1 MMDADARLAP
11 RHCAGYRVL
20 RSLARDDAAEV
31 LLGFRDVDGGDPVA
45 VALKSAPAS
54 PQGWRRAVGVV
65 EALERARGEHVVEL
79 LDLDADTDAILLVFE
94 RLPHGSLAELLALR
108 EGFDAG
114 EAVTILAP
122 LVAALRR
129 MHHAGVAH
137 GAVASRTVMFRENG
151 APVLIGFGSSSLF
164 APSAPEVV
172 LEGEAG
178 VSGDRRAICELAMR
192 VLSRVSGPRVGAAR
206 ALVAELESGQEDA
219 VLGLLSARLFEV
231 AAAVPVRFTMD
242 DSSDESCDDS
252 CDAPSAARLVPL
264 GWPVADSGE
273 RSGGRRGAALLAS
286 LVADALL
293 QRLLAALERSSAA
306 PLRAVVVR
314 HWNGWSSGRRRA
326 VLGVLVGFVAL
337 AGTLAVIPSA
347 PPGPARSESPSET
360 WGSPAATAAT
370 SVATSPADDPLLA
383 DDPLSAAATL
393 VAARDRCLRSAS
405 LLCLE
410 SVEQPDSGALRDD
423 RALIGAA
430 QRGGELPDPLV
441 PQGTVL
447 APELVVRLGDSALVR
462 LAVTASGAPSPEPT
476 AGLRNEPPSVL
487 LVKGEAGWRIRDV
500 VVGPKGGG

>member
-1 MMDADARLAP
+1 MDPDARLAP

-20 RSLARDDAAEV
+20 RSLARDDTAEV

-45 VALKSAPAS
+45 VALKSAPTS
-54 PQGWRRAVGVV
+54 PQGWRRAVGVI

-164 APSAPEVV
+164 APSSPEVV

-178 VSGDRRAICELAMR
+178 VGLDRHAICELAMR
-192 VLSRVSGPRVGAAR
+192 VLSRVSGPRAGAAR
-206 ALVAELESGQEDA
+206 ALVAELESCQEDA

-242 DSSDESCDDS
+242 DSSDDS

-264 GWPVADSGE
+264 GGPVADSGE
-273 RSGGRRGAALLAS
+273 RSGGRRGAALPAS

-293 QRLLAALERSSAA
+293 QRLLAALERSSVA
-306 PLRAVVVR
+306 PLLAVVVR
-314 HWNGWSSGRRRA
+314 HWNGWSSGCRRA
-326 VLGVLVGFVAL
+326 VLGVLVGFVVL
-337 AGTLAVIPSA
+337 AGILAVIPSA
-347 PPGPARSESPSET
+347 PPGPARAESASET
-360 WGSPAATAAT
+360 WGSPAATATTA
-370 SVATSPADDPLLA
+370 VAASPADNPLLA

-462 LAVTASGAPSPEPT
+462 LAVVASGAPSPEPT
-476 AGLRNEPPSVL
+476 AALRSEPPSVL

>member
-1 MMDADARLAP
+1 MMNPDARLAP

-31 LLGFRDVDGGDPVA
+31 LLGFRDVDGEDPLA

-54 PQGWRRAVGVV
+54 PQGWRRTVGVV
-65 EALERARGEHVVEL
+65 EALERARGEHVIEL

-122 LVAALRR
+122 LAAALRR

-164 APSAPEVV
+164 APSSPEVL
-172 LEGEAG
+172 LEAEAG
-178 VSGDRRAICELAMR
+178 VGADRHAICELAMR
-192 VLSRVSGPRVGAAR
+192 VLSRVAGPRARAAR
-206 ALVAELESGQEDA
+206 ALVAELESCQEDA

-231 AAAVPVRFTMD
+231 AAAVPVRFTSD
-242 DSSDESCDDS
+242 DSSD
-252 CDAPSAARLVPL
+252 APSTGRVVPL
-264 GWPVADSGE
+264 DCPAADSGE
-273 RSGGRRGAALLAS
+273 RPGRRRGAAWLAI
-286 LVADALL
+286 LVPDAWV
-293 QRLLAALERSSAA
+293 QRSLAALERSSAA
-306 PLRAVVVR
+306 PLLAAVVR
-314 HWNGWSSGRRRA
+314 QWNGWSSGRRRA
-326 VLGVLVGFVAL
+326 VLGVLVGLVVL

-347 PPGPARSESPSET
+347 PPGPAASVSAA
-360 WGSPAATAAT
+360 WGSRTATPATLATAA
-370 SVATSPADDPLLA
+370 PDDNLLLA
-383 DDPLSAAATL
+383 DDPLPAAAAL
-393 VAARDRCLRSAS
+393 AAARDRCLRSAS

-423 RALIGAA
+423 RELISAT
-430 QRGGELPDPLV
+430 QRGGELTDPLV
-441 PQGTVL
+441 PQGSVL
-447 APELVVRLGDSALVR
+447 APELVARLGDSALVR
-462 LAVTASGAPSPEPT
+462 LVLAASGAPSPGPT
-476 AGLRNEPPSVL
+476 ANPLGERPSVL